1 MADSVICS
9 TSSNSSSDWDS
20 HDSLRFLGSQIT
32 WKVPGNWVTE
42 SLMLC
47 WDIKH
52 KRKSFHKVSKM
63 QMVALCQ
70 EVHPMLSPPSRSCS
84 PWILLVECLM
94 QTVTKTPP
102 RVFFFWTGTSPGP
115 RGQAQVHLVPA
126 CPAQFWCPAEQWCYQ
141 QHKLWVTVPSPLPLW
156 FLGRNT
162 YVPLGQKG
170 TWKTRYYFTLVL
182 VALVNSRCLL
192 SDIDSG
198 EFFHCFGLRP
208 VCELTQMQAS

>member
-102 RVFFFWTGTSPGP
+102 RVLFFSELG
-115 RGQAQVHLVPA
+115 
-126 CPAQFWCPAEQWCYQ
+126 
-141 QHKLWVTVPSPLPLW
+141 LPLDLEAKPKCISFQLALHSSGVLQSSGATNSTSSGW
-156 FLGRNT
+156 QSLAPFLCGFWGEILMSHWGRREHGK
-162 YVPLGQKG
+162 LG
-170 TWKTRYYFTLVL
+170 TTLHW
-182 VALVNSRCLL
+182 CWW
-192 SDIDSG
+192 
-198 EFFHCFGLRP
+198 HW
-208 VCELTQMQAS
+208 